1 MRNIFN
7 ALRPVLIIAGF
18 LLLTAVVQAQ
28 YSVNF
33 EGETEVKTAYASAT
47 VTLSGL
53 QWDMT
58 EVLIGTSDP
67 DWKNGIR
74 SARLRGYGTSV
85 MTMLQDKQN
94 GIANIS
100 FYYRRYGTDQQVD
113 WKVEYSNNG
122 GDTWTQIGSAFT
134 APASDVVQQFN
145 ENVNVDGNIRIRIK
159 RATADGTI
167 NRRLNIDD
175 IVITDFGGGNPS
187 AATPVFNPPAGQYFG
202 PVEVAI
208 TCSTPD
214 SDIYYTTDGS
224 DPTPSSTLY
233 SNPVNI
239 TSTTT
244 LKARAYAEDL
254 DPSSI
259 AAGVFNIAVV
269 TEVDNIADLRDSFTG
284 GADYFKITG
293 EVVLTF
299 MQTFRNQ
306 KYIQDGTAAILID
319 DLSGKITTSY
329 SLGDGITGL
338 TGSLTEFGNMLQFNP
353 LADPGAP
360 TSTANVIVPQV
371 ITIEEMLA
379 NFEDYESELVKI
391 SGVTFADAGAQFE
404 NGIVYAISDDSKATG
419 NFRTTFYDV
428 DYIGTAIPSGQ
439 GSVVGMLNSRV
450 DGDYISSRSLSDLE
464 WYLGEPSNYPSM
476 FEANALG
483 LSVKL
488 TWEDAT
494 GSTLPSGYLILAGNE
509 NNFVAPADGAPVAND
524 PNLADGQAAMNVA
537 FGVKQF
543 TFADLQAN
551 ETYYFRIYPY
561 TGAGAAIDYKTDGTA
576 PAAEATVVFSIDPE
590 PTNYPTE
597 FAAEGTGSS
606 IKLTWTDATGTVP
619 PAGYLI
625 LAGSQNIFQY
635 PVDGTPIADDTNL
648 SDGTGAVNIAQGV
661 QQYTFTGLEQQ
672 TTYYFQVFPYSN
684 YEQYIDYKTD
694 GQPPLISGTTQ
705 TIQLIDLLVTTFNDS
720 WESWSPVSVIGTQ
733 IWDRSNTFGVDNTPC
748 ARMSGFATQS
758 NENEDWLISPPVDL
772 SSVTNPKLRFFSAV
786 GYTGP
791 AMKVKISSDYTNQA
805 NPNTATWTDLS
816 DVATWPTGNPF
827 WEWTNSGDISISS
840 FDQQTIRV
848 AFIYY
853 STTQASATWEVDNIT
868 VFGEEGNSISDPGKN
883 MQVNIYP
890 NPGNGTFNLEVSEQ
904 ASRVEVFSITGQL
917 VYSQVIS
924 DQRFSIDLSDLNK
937 GVYLIKLTDDKSGAF
952 TTNRLIIN

>member
-7 ALRPVLIIAGF
+7 ALRPALIVAGF
-18 LLLTAVVQAQ
+18 LLFTAVVQAQ

-33 EGETEVKTAYASAT
+33 EGESEVKTAYASAT

-74 SARLRGYGTSV
+74 SARLRGYGASV
-85 MTMLQDKQN
+85 MSMLQDKAN

-145 ENVNVDGNIRIRIK
+145 ENVNVDGNVRIRIK
-159 RATADGTI
+159 RATADGTV

-187 AATPVFNPPAGQYFG
+187 VATPVFNPPAGQYFG
-202 PVEVAI
+202 PVEVTI

-239 TSTTT
+239 TATTT

-259 AAGVFNIAVV
+259 ASGIYNIAVV

-284 GADYFKITG
+284 GADYFQLTG

-306 KYIQDGTAAILID
+306 KYIQDATAAILID

-329 SLGDGITGL
+329 NLGDGITGL

-360 TSTANVIVPQV
+360 TSTGNAIVPQV

-391 SGVTFADAGAQFE
+391 NGVTFAEAGAQFE
-404 NGIVYAISDDSKATG
+404 NGIVYAISDNSKAAG

-428 DYIGTAIPSGQ
+428 DYIGTSIPSGQ
-439 GSVVGMLNSRV
+439 GSIIGILNSRT
-450 DGDYISSRSLSDLE
+450 DGEYITSRSLADLE
-464 WYLGEPSNYPSM
+464 WYLGEPTNYPTM
-476 FEANALG
+476 FTANPMG

-494 GSTLPSGYLILAGNE
+494 GATLPTGYLILASNE
-509 NNFVAPADGAPVAND
+509 NNFTVPTDGTPVAND
-524 PNLADGQAAMNVA
+524 PVLVDGAAAMNVA
-537 FGVKQF
+537 YGVEQF

-561 TGAGAAIDYKTDGTA
+561 TGAGSAIDFKNDGTA

-590 PTNYPTE
+590 PSSYPTA
-597 FAAEGTGSS
+597 FAAEGTGSN
-606 IKLTWTDATGTVP
+606 IKLTWTDATGTVL

-635 PVDGTPIADDTNL
+635 PVDGTPVTDDTNL
-648 SDGTGAVNIAQGV
+648 SDGVGAINIAQGV
-661 QQYTFTGLEQQ
+661 QQYTFTGLEQS
-672 TTYYFQVFPYSN
+672 TTYYFQVFPYTN

-694 GQPPLISGTTQ
+694 GEPPLVSGTTQ
-705 TIQLIDLLVTTFNDS
+705 TIQIVNLLATTFNES
-720 WESWSPVSVIGTQ
+720 WENWSAVSVIGTQ
-733 IWDRSNTFGVDNTPC
+733 VWDRSNTFGVDNTPC

-758 NENEDWLISPPVDL
+758 NENEDWLISPPVNL

-791 AMKVKISSDYTNQA
+791 AMKAMVSSDYDGQA

-816 DVATWPTGNPF
+816 GLANWPTGNPF
-827 WEWTNSGDISISS
+827 WQWTSSGDISISS
-840 FDQQTIRV
+840 FEQQTIRV
-848 AFIYY
+848 AFVYY
-853 STTQASATWEVDNIT
+853 STTQASATWEIDNIT
-868 VFGEEGNSISDPGKN
+868 VFGEEGNSIPEPGN
-883 MQVNIYP
+883 SLQASIYP
-890 NPGNGTFNLEVSEQ
+890 NPGSGIFNLETSQQVD
-904 ASRVEVFSITGQL
+904 RVEVFSLTGQL
-917 VYSQVIS
+917 VYSQNIRE
-924 DQRFSIDLSDLNK
+924 QRFSMNLSFLNK
-937 GVYLIKLTDDKSGAF
+937 GVYLVKLTDNNSGVFA
-952 TTNRLIIN
+952 TQRMIIN